1 MTPGAQRL
9 VPHIRRFQR
18 GFTLVAGLFILLV
31 LAALG
36 AFMVSISSLQH
47 LASAQD
53 IQGARAYQAARA
65 GIEWGLYQVLDP
77 LNATAVAPSSASW
90 PNLPACPAS
99 PTALTVDGFA
109 VAVTCSRSAIYN
121 ENGTV
126 RSIAVYRLQAT
137 ASSGAPGAVSYVE
150 RQLQATVSKCRATD
164 APAPGY
170 GCS

>member
-1 MTPGAQRL
+1 
-9 VPHIRRFQR
+9 
-18 GFTLVAGLFILLV
+18 VAGLFILLV

-77 LNATAVAPSSASW
+77 LNTTAVAPSSPSW
-90 PNLPACPAS
+90 PNLPPCPAS
-99 PTALTVDGFA
+99 PTALTVEGFA
-109 VAVTCSRSAIYN
+109 VAVTCSRSVIYN
-121 ENGTV
+121 ENGAV
-126 RSIAVYRLQAT
+126 RSIAVYQIQST
-137 ASSGAPGAVSYVE
+137 ASVGAPGSLNSIE

-170 GCS
+170 GCF